1 MQRLFLNYKITDPY
15 YINLVTHIL
24 ILINRIKRDKTIYS
38 KLDLQNKFYNEAFY
52 QASVKMA
59 KDIEN
64 TFNVEL
70 NNAEIFYL
78 YRYLASSGGL
88 KEKKNID
95 SIEDEYVK
103 QIADEIITTC
113 LNIFPIEFH
122 FNDELYR
129 ALLLHL
135 RPMLNRVKYKIF
147 IKNPILDEV
156 KLELSE
162 LMILLKL
169 VMSKIEIKYNLSKI
183 SEVDIQE
190 NDDDDIFSYDKT
202 KMMLTKH
209 KEINAIFIVAAGV
222 YGACRAVLSL
232 EKQNDLTIIAFD
244 TVPTTVE
251 MMKKNVIKAVI
262 YQHPYRQGQRAM
274 QIVFEYLVN
283 GISPDKSRHI
293 MKNEIKI
300 LENL

>member
-1 MQRLFLNYKITDPY
+1 
-15 YINLVTHIL
+15 
-24 ILINRIKRDKTIYS
+24 
-38 KLDLQNKFYNEAFY
+38 
-52 QASVKMA
+52 
-59 KDIEN
+59 
-64 TFNVEL
+64 
-70 NNAEIFYL
+70 
-78 YRYLASSGGL
+78 
-88 KEKKNID
+88 
-95 SIEDEYVK
+95 
-103 QIADEIITTC
+103 
-113 LNIFPIEFH
+113 
-122 FNDELYR
+122 
-129 ALLLHL
+129 
-135 RPMLNRVKYKIF
+135 
-147 IKNPILDEV
+147 
-156 KLELSE
+156 
-162 LMILLKL
+162 
-169 VMSKIEIKYNLSKI
+169 
-183 SEVDIQE
+183 
-190 NDDDDIFSYDKT
+190 
-202 KMMLTKH
+202 MMLTKH